1 MEPLAFS
8 RCHSPMDY
16 ERLLSLL
23 EERKAIILWNELWL
37 DTEDQDGRLARQMRL
52 EEIDLQFQT
61 LIRFRGHA

>member
-1 MEPLAFS
+1 
-8 RCHSPMDY
+8 MDY
-16 ERLLSLL
+16 QRLLSLL
-23 EERKAIILWNELWL
+23 EERGAILLWDELWL